1 MYWRCKYYIRGWYA
15 DTERVKMLVKIN
27 CCAETNQV
35 SEINAEK
42 IWNVCWDYESRR
54 HYKRRANYVLCGYIS
69 YEEGQDLADHSGSH
83 GDYSGDMKVL
93 IPASLNSKQPYR
105 EGYEYLKNIAGKK
118 PKSGSFQINVCV
130 DHKPCTTRILEI
142 LDSGN
147 LERKKLRDK
156 LKAEGYPVIRIDRAL
171 MRMAK
176 DGRIVL
182 HDSQNSFHKIIE
194 KDIKGNTEFFTEW
207 LKQEKKLG
215 RASAYD
221 IKSRIKR
228 VKKILNSEIIVEK
241 TITELDNNEAFLALN
256 NVVRSQ
262 LKGAV
267 KLFLE
272 YSLKS

>member
-1 MYWRCKYYIRGWYA
+1 
-15 DTERVKMLVKIN
+15 MLVKIN
-27 CCAETNQV
+27 YCAGANQV
-35 SEINAEK
+35 SEISAEK
-42 IWNVCWDYESRR
+42 IWNVCWDNEPSG
-54 HYKRRANYVLCGYIS
+54 HHKRRANYILCGYIS
-69 YEEGQDLADHSGSH
+69 YEEGQDLVDHSGSH
-83 GDYSGDMKVL
+83 GDYSGDMKVM

-105 EGYEYLKNIAGKK
+105 EGYEYLKDIAGKK

-156 LKAEGYPVIRIDRAL
+156 LKVEGYPVIRIDRAL

-182 HDSQNSFHKIIE
+182 HDSQNSLHQIIE
-194 KDIKGNTEFFTEW
+194 KAIKGNTEFTEW
-207 LKQEKKLG
+207 LKKEKNLE

-241 TITELDNNEAFLALN
+241 TIMELDNNEAFLALN